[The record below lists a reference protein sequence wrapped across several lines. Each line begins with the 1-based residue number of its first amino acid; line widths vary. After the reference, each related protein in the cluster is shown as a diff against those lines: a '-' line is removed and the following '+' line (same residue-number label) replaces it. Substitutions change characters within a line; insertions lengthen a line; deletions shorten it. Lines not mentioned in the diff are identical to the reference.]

1 MVIDRILKIIELK
14 GITKHKFY
22 SETGLSNGFLDKVK
36 DIGSSK
42 IENILKVYPD
52 INPTWLITGNGE
64 MLKNEKELKEWSNNS
79 IISDDHIIW
88 ELVDNYQ
95 KNTPEIDYFFNKI
108 KTTCQILKNL
118 DNDYSK
124 SWDYMLEVLEKN
136 INNTKEMYFFLFS
149 VLGIRQEMITN
160 IHLIED
166 NNLKE
171 KLDNHSYEDL
181 EKQCKNLINDS
192 VQLKERVKTIFDDV
206 FNILLKYSELK

>member
-124 SWDYMLEVLEKN
+124 SWDYMLEILEKN

>member
-88 ELVDNYQ
+88 KLVDNYQ

-181 EKQCKNLINDS
+181 EKQCENLINDS